1 MTTETKP
8 KSKTKWLIISL
19 SGLAILAILSV
30 TLGPRLLVQQATQKP
45 ENMGTFVTRQ
55 VEQESFQQKMQQAL
69 SNTEAVNGGSV
80 TISNPNQSTAS
91 DPGQQGQQTHI
102 QVESQTSQNTG
113 NSTDPVT
120 QNNDPVNQQPTN
132 QQQNQTTQPQDQ
144 AEIPT
149 RPQDQNQVPQNNTQQ
164 NQQQNQQATRPQNRP
179 PQAQQPS
186 QFQVSLSES
195 EISNMI
201 YSGLYQGTAAEYRP
215 SIEGVSTRIA
225 NGQASITVALKPKYL
240 PDQFLSKLPGVT
252 RNTPTVY
259 LGGDLSLRKEG
270 NSVTPEIHRLSL
282 GNFRVPMPF
291 IQSAVKSQ
299 VQAYTQQML
308 KLPNG
313 KQAYLDEVLLQNSAV
328 ILKGHAQ

>member
-1 MTTETKP
+1 MTTDTKP
-8 KSKTKWLIISL
+8 KSKRKWLIVSL
-19 SGLAILAILSV
+19 SGLAIAAVLSV

-45 ENMGTFVTRQ
+45 ENVGTFVTHQ
-55 VEQESFQQKMQQAL
+55 VEQESIQQKMQQAL
-69 SNTEAVNGGSV
+69 VNSEPVNGGS
-80 TISNPNQSTAS
+80 IP
-91 DPGQQGQQTHI
+91 I
-102 QVESQTSQNTG
+102 E
-113 NSTDPVT
+113 
-120 QNNDPVNQQPTN
+120 
-132 QQQNQTTQPQDQ
+132 NQTQTLPNEQSAQQIEVQVDTGQSNSANQAVSRPENSQVNPTAVDQTQS
-144 AEIPT
+144 
-149 RPQDQNQVPQNNTQQ
+149 
-164 NQQQNQQATRPQNRP
+164 NQQATTPRAQTEAQTYSSEQPSRPQENAQQVPQQRP
-179 PQAQQPS
+179 AQTQQAQ

-201 YSGLYQGTAAEYRP
+201 YSGLSQGTAPEFRA

-225 NGQASITVALKPKYL
+225 NGQASITVALKPRYL

-252 RNTPTVY
+252 RSTPTVY

-291 IQSAVKSQ
+291 VQSAVKAQ

-313 KQAYLDEVLLQNSAV
+313 QQAYLDEVLLQNSAV
-328 ILKGHAQ
+328 TLKGHAQ